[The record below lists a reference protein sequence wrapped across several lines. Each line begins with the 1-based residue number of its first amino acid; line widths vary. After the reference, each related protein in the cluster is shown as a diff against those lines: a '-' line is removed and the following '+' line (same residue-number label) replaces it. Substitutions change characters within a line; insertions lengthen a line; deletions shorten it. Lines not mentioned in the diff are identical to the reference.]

1 MTQIFFYYKWN
12 RWRLCYM
19 LCFMFRYEGPG
30 ATRKFFNLTERLRR
44 ALKNKIKKR
53 KVLRKF
59 RATHPWST
67 AGSNYHLRLLEAC
80 WSNLKHLTLGGR
92 GGGVFGPT
100 SPPHPPDKVPRP
112 HLTPGT
118 EPISPNSTYG
128 VHSALPTLHQCLWF
142 LSGATEYRTVI
153 GSDMRRWGGYRAIGS
168 GVELLPSML
177 HPAKVTPCKGH
188 TL

>member
-1 MTQIFFYYKWN
+1 
-12 RWRLCYM
+12 M

-92 GGGVFGPT
+92 GGGLWTYLPPPIHQIR
-100 SPPHPPDKVPRP
+100 SP
-112 HLTPGT
+112 
-118 EPISPNSTYG
+118 
-128 VHSALPTLHQCLWF
+128 
-142 LSGATEYRTVI
+142 
-153 GSDMRRWGGYRAIGS
+153 
-168 GVELLPSML
+168 
-177 HPAKVTPCKGH
+177 GH
-188 TL
+188 TLPQVLNPYRLTPCTGSTQRCQHYINVYGFCQVPQNIELLLEVT